1 MSLLDWLDSRLL
13 SAHMLTDAKRMLTI
27 HTISCTPQSAVCQN
41 RSPLNVGQEVAML
54 VRFLQ
59 RKRP

>member
-1 MSLLDWLDSRLL
+1 MSLLDWLDSRLP

-27 HTISCTPQSAVCQN
+27 LSAAPRNLPSVKTVV
-41 RSPLNVGQEVAML
+41 PLNVGQEVAML
-54 VRFLQ
+54 VLFLQ